1 MTAQLLD
8 PKETLSK
15 KGAKRQML
23 IDIGTAIFT
32 QKGFSSTSLD
42 DIVMAADI
50 PKGSFYYYFKGKE
63 DFAIEVIKNYGRY
76 FSRKLERVLE
86 DPSKSPL
93 GRLKAFC
100 EEATKGVTRFEFKRG
115 CLIGNLGQEMAS
127 LEESFRLELFDV
139 IFDWRKRVELCIEEA
154 KKLGE
159 IETKVSS
166 KELSKFFWSAWE
178 GAVLCSKLEKSANPL
193 KIVSDLFINE
203 LLKPTMTKNRRG
215 ANV

>member
-1 MTAQLLD
+1 MTTQLID
-8 PKETLSK
+8 SKEAISK
-15 KGAKRQML
+15 RGAKRQVL

-32 QKGFSSTSLD
+32 QKGFSITSLD
-42 DIVMAADI
+42 EIVMTADI

-86 DPSKSPL
+86 DQNKSPL
-93 GRLKAFC
+93 KRLKAFC
-100 EEATKGVTRFEFKRG
+100 EEATRGVTRFEFKRG

-127 LEESFRLELFDV
+127 LEESFRLELYEV
-139 IFDWRKRVELCIEEA
+139 IFDWRKRVEHCIDEA
-154 KKLGE
+154 KELGE

-166 KELSKFFWSAWE
+166 QDLSKFFWSAWE
-178 GAVLCSKLEKSANPL
+178 GAVLCAKLEKSANSL

-203 LLKPTMTKNRRG
+203 LLKPTMKKNRRS